1 MIVALLLAL
10 LVLTDCVLCG
20 FRASA
25 GREGRLDKWGF

>member
-10 LVLTDCVLCG
+10 LVLTDCVLCA